1 MKIFGVNITSI
12 FYDSRKVSEG
22 SLFVAIKGEKV
33 DGYDFIQSAIE
44 KGAVV
49 VVAERDFNA
58 PDNVKKVIIE
68 NSRKELA
75 RISSQ
80 FYGNPSSKI
89 KIIGITGTNGKT
101 TTAYL
106 LDSIFSS
113 AGYKTGIIGTIETKI
128 GGKAIPS
135 TMTTPESL
143 ELQAL
148 LAKMVEEKV
157 EYLFIEVSSHAL
169 AQYRVYGIEFDV
181 AIFTN
186 LTHDHLDYHKTMA
199 NYLAEKKKLFKMIKP
214 DGFALINVDDEY
226 SKEIAGEVEGEI
238 VFYGFTEGKHEL
250 RDTKYSDFEVNLKEM
265 HETLDYLRLRI
276 DSMEIKTP
284 LIGIHN
290 VYNILAAF
298 QCATLL
304 NVPRVHIKTGIEK
317 TKVPGRLQRVGP
329 GYPYHIFVDFAHSPD
344 ALQKTIETIKK
355 YLEGKLIVVFG
366 CPGDRDKE
374 KRPIMGKISSELAD
388 YTIITTDDPHTEEP
402 QLITDDILK
411 GISQGTLGIGN
422 IFAIVD
428 RKEAIAK
435 GFSLLQKGDALLIA
449 GRGHEKY
456 QDFNGEKVILDD
468 VEFVRNMLESR

>member
-199 NYLAEKKKLFKMIKP
+199 NYLA
-214 DGFALINVDDEY
+214 
-226 SKEIAGEVEGEI
+226 
-238 VFYGFTEGKHEL
+238 
-250 RDTKYSDFEVNLKEM
+250 
-265 HETLDYLRLRI
+265 
-276 DSMEIKTP
+276 
-284 LIGIHN
+284 
-290 VYNILAAF
+290 
-298 QCATLL
+298 
-304 NVPRVHIKTGIEK
+304 
-317 TKVPGRLQRVGP
+317 
-329 GYPYHIFVDFAHSPD
+329 
-344 ALQKTIETIKK
+344 
-355 YLEGKLIVVFG
+355 
-366 CPGDRDKE
+366 
-374 KRPIMGKISSELAD
+374 
-388 YTIITTDDPHTEEP
+388 
-402 QLITDDILK
+402 
-411 GISQGTLGIGN
+411 
-422 IFAIVD
+422 
-428 RKEAIAK
+428 
-435 GFSLLQKGDALLIA
+435 
-449 GRGHEKY
+449 
-456 QDFNGEKVILDD
+456 
-468 VEFVRNMLESR
+468 